1 MNRFLLLCQ
10 AKQRQQQQKSKNL
23 FIVKKS
29 QEQKNVLEKLDTS
42 LVRMKKLTRGVQS
55 EILELKEENEAL
67 KRNSCRVHCDLETTL
82 DDAKKTQKELEK
94 IEKMFRSSMAARKY
108 KPFTS

>member
-1 MNRFLLLCQ
+1 MVRLNMLN
-10 AKQRQQQQKSKNL
+10 NL
-23 FIVKKS
+23 FIFINLYDLS
-29 QEQKNVLEKLDTS
+29 
-42 LVRMKKLTRGVQS
+42 
-55 EILELKEENEAL
+55 
-67 KRNSCRVHCDLETTL
+67 RVHCDLETTL